1 MSLWTLKNIIRGL
14 VFTFILSAC
23 EGRENKEILNPLYF
37 DINGLITSQISLLD
51 SLKPGLNKS
60 LTFDKVTEEQASP
73 KVNWQQELEIFKEAD
88 INSPVLRETYQV
100 KEEKGKR
107 TTTIHYLPI
116 EDKNKGVVKL
126 SITYDAN
133 KKLKSIHCK
142 ITSNNWL
149 YSFERDLELFFSNEK
164 NLELLQGFSIKNSQ
178 EILFKKKDQSK
189 LKANIIFS
197 S

>member
-1 MSLWTLKNIIRGL
+1 MSLWTLKNTLRGL
-14 VFTFILSAC
+14 VFIFILSAC
-23 EGRENKEILNPLYF
+23 GSENKEILNPLYF
-37 DINGLITSQISLLD
+37 DIHGVITRQINLLD

-60 LTFDKVTEEQASP
+60 LTFDGATEEKASP

-116 EDKNKGVVKL
+116 EDKNKGVIKL
-126 SITYDAN
+126 SITYDEN
-133 KKLKSIHCK
+133 KKLKSIYCK
-142 ITSNNWL
+142 IISNNWL